1 MLEIPKAN
9 SSRLKNLLYSPLF
22 HLLLVSL
29 IGLFAYSNTFNAPF
43 VFDDRPNIIDNPVV
57 KDLSFFLDTSKAKNL
72 PDYYIPL
79 KSRYVGYLSFAL
91 NYKFHGLDVTGYHV
105 VNLLIHL
112 FNAMLVYFLVILSF
126 KTPLFNSVDR
136 DSSYLLALFS
146 SLLFVCHPVQTQAV
160 TYIVQRFTSLASLFY
175 LLSVVTFVRW
185 RLSSIDAPRLFSSAL
200 IFYVISLISAILAM
214 KTKEISFTLPLVI
227 VLYEFLFF
235 KERLIKRIL
244 FLFPFLL
251 TMLIIP
257 LTLLSHMS
265 LNEATRLQSDLPRHV
280 YLFTQFR
287 VIVTYLRLLFFPI
300 NQNLDYDYPVY
311 SSFSNPNV
319 FVSFFFLLS
328 LFILAI
334 YLIHKS
340 KKSPQLISL
349 RLAGFGI
356 LWFFITLSVESSI
369 IPIEDVIFE
378 HRVYLPSIGV
388 FVVVGTLLV
397 KLMTNVRTYIKALL
411 SIILVIIF
419 LFLACLTVNRNSV
432 WSDEL
437 ALWHDVIKKSPRKV
451 RAIINLGNIYAR
463 RGDFNRGIEFFNR
476 AIGINPEYPPAFYNR
491 GLAFYKSKQ
500 YNRAVEDFQFAI
512 LLNPYF
518 IDALMGLADTYLYL
532 NRYDQAIELYT
543 KVLTL
548 NPYLKKAYNNRGI
561 AYAKKGLN
569 QSAISD
575 FKQALLIDPSYEDAR
590 YNLNLISRNNY

>member
-9 SSRLKNLLYSPLF
+9 SSLLKNLLYSPLF
-22 HLLLVSL
+22 HLLLISL

-79 KSRYVGYLSFAL
+79 KSRYIGYLSFAL
-91 NYKFHGLDVTGYHV
+91 NYKLHGLDVTGYHV

-300 NQNLDYDYPVY
+300 NQNLDYDYPIY

-334 YLIHKS
+334 YLIHES
-340 KKSPQLISL
+340 KKRPQLIYL

-356 LWFFITLSVESSI
+356 IWFFITLSVESSI

-378 HRVYLPSIGV
+378 HRVYLPSVGV
-388 FVVVGTLLV
+388 LVVVVSSIGSINT
-397 KLMTNVRTYIKALL
+397 KFTYIQKVSVIL
-411 SIILVIIF
+411 SIAAITIFTILTYQRNNLWLDPVI
-419 LFLACLTVNRNSV
+419 
-432 WSDEL
+432 
-437 ALWHDVIKKSPRKV
+437 LWKDVIKKSPDKARGFLNLGAVLVEKGNYEEGILYYK
-451 RAIINLGNIYAR
+451 RALSLEPAYALTFYNLGNAY
-463 RGDFNRGIEFFNR
+463 FNLG
-476 AIGINPEYPPAFYNR
+476 
-491 GLAFYKSKQ
+491 Q
-500 YNRAVEDFQFAI
+500 YDMAI
-512 LLNPYF
+512 LY
-518 IDALMGLADTYLYL
+518 YKK
-532 NRYDQAIELYT
+532 AIELYPLYLSAYIALGNAYYYNGLPDSAIEMFN
-543 KVLTL
+543 KALEI
-548 NPYLKKAYNNRGI
+548 NPLDSNAYFNRGLILFKLHRYNNALEDMKKACSLG
-561 AYAKKGLN
+561 KKE
-569 QSAISD
+569 AC
-575 FKQALLIDPSYEDAR
+575 
-590 YNLNLISRNNY
+590 NY